1 MNAAENSLSDLNAP
15 QPKAL
20 RINDPAPDFIAR
32 TTAGPRR
39 LDQYRGRWVI
49 LFSHP
54 ADFTPVCTS
63 EFVDLARN
71 AHRFEAM
78 QCEILALSVDSLFSH
93 LAWLTD
99 IQRHFGVTVPFPVI
113 EDPSMEIARAY
124 GMIDPQSPTS
134 ATVRATYV
142 IDPNGLIRAISW
154 YPMNVGRSIDEMV
167 RLVQALQAADEYK
180 ASTPAAWQP
189 GQPLL
194 AQTPLTLETALSAP
208 SDAPWYYREQQS

>member
-1 MNAAENSLSDLNAP
+1 MDAIDNPPLATNAP
-15 QPKAL
+15 QPRPL
-20 RINDPAPDFIAR
+20 RINDRAPDFTAR
-32 TTAGPRR
+32 TTAGIRR

-78 QCEILALSVDSLFSH
+78 QCEILALSIDSLFSH

-142 IDPNGLIRAISW
+142 IDPHGLIRAISW

-167 RLVQALQAADEYK
+167 RLVQALQAADEHS

-189 GQPLL
+189 GQSLL
-194 AQTPLTLETALSAP
+194 AQTPLTFDSALAAP
-208 SDAPWYYREQQS
+208 SDAPWYYREQKS